1 MWKPRF
7 TNDQPAKN
15 ECMSAP
21 EVELE
26 TQEINYWQ
34 ATARPLT
41 SLIFVLPMLA
51 VYEAGVLMLGPDAI
65 RNGVDVWLRQFL
77 GLMGLGQY
85 FLLPVLTI
93 AILLSWHHL
102 KSYPWQFRPTN
113 LPLMAAESMVLG
125 LMLLCLAHFQASVMQ
140 MHVVAANAGP
150 EVDTTTKQVVAYFG
164 AGIYEELLFRLML
177 IPVLIVFIQGFA
189 FPKLV
194 ATFAAMLISSLV
206 FAAAHYNFFVTGGD
220 PIDGYTFLFRLSA
233 GLIFASIFALRGFG
247 IAAGSHAMYDVLV
260 AFS

>member
-1 MWKPRF
+1 M
-7 TNDQPAKN
+7 PAT
-15 ECMSAP
+15 

-26 TQEINYWQ
+26 QASSQASNNYWQ
-34 ATARPLT
+34 ATSRPLT

-51 VYEAGVLMLGPDAI
+51 IYESGVLWLGPEAI

-77 GLMGLGQY
+77 RLMGLGQY

-93 AILLSWHHL
+93 AILLAWHHL
-102 KSYPWQFRPTN
+102 KEYPWQFKPTN
-113 LPLMAAESMVLG
+113 LPLMAAESMVLA
-125 LMLLCLAHFQASVMQ
+125 LFLLCLAHFQASVMK
-140 MHVVAANAGP
+140 MEVVATAAP
-150 EVDTTTKQVVAYFG
+150 QVDMTTKHVVAYFG

-189 FPKLV
+189 FPKVV
-194 ATFAAMLISSLV
+194 ATFAAMLISSLI
-206 FAAAHYNFFVTGGD
+206 FAAAHYNFFVIGGD
-220 PIDGYTFLFRLSA
+220 SIDAYSFLFRLSA

>member
-1 MWKPRF
+1 M
-7 TNDQPAKN
+7 PAT
-15 ECMSAP
+15 

-26 TQEINYWQ
+26 QPPINYWQ
-34 ATARPLT
+34 ATSRPLT

-51 VYEAGVLMLGPDAI
+51 IYETGILLLGPEAI

-77 GLMGLGQY
+77 GLMGFGQY

-93 AILLSWHHL
+93 AILLAWHHL
-102 KSYPWQFRPTN
+102 KEYPWQFKPTN

-125 LMLLCLAHFQASVMQ
+125 LFLLCLAHFQASVMK
-140 MHVVAANAGP
+140 MEVVAASTSGQ
-150 EVDTTTKQVVAYFG
+150 VDMTTKHVVAYFG

-189 FPKLV
+189 FPKVV
-194 ATFAAMLISSLV
+194 ATFTAMLISSLI
-206 FAAAHYNFFVTGGD
+206 FAAAHYNFFVAGGD
-220 PIDGYTFLFRLSA
+220 SIDAYSFLFRLSA